1 MSNQPTTLDA
11 HYDAALRRLSPGD
24 TVLMDEGAPISLQ
37 EFQLSVRRLVQALRD
52 VGVEPGSLVGYSLP
66 NGLAAFTLPLA
77 ISRLGAAF
85 LPLFPMIPDAAR
97 CGAFAQARARFVV
110 IPREAHDAFAATAAI
125 QGCGFTLLILE
136 DLLQAEADPLP
147 PAVSSPDSPLLLCTS
162 SGTTGTP
169 KAVFLSQRNVAA
181 ALSAGFDLA
190 HYGPWTDDTDFR
202 SMIAFPQSTSGI
214 MILLGT
220 LFAGVCQVFTRSLS
234 PVRFLEIAH
243 AVEAESIAAPPAWYE
258 ALLSVPVNNTN
269 KAESVRGFVTGMDFL
284 APSLVARLRERFP
297 ALEAVGNGYG
307 LVETAT
313 VFMTW
318 KSTGPES
325 LVGPTSV
332 LTLVPGLG
340 NEISVRG
347 ADLQP
352 VGIGEEGELWV
363 RGPSVVRGYLGTSEG
378 FQDGWFRTGDVVR
391 SVASDTIELR
401 GRNKYLIKRGGKSIS
416 PLVVQEAV
424 DRTPGVR
431 ASAVVGIPHPLYGE
445 MIWAFVVRES
455 GVELE
460 TPAIMKTVRAALPA
474 HMVPDRIEFL
484 EAIPLGRGVGK
495 VDRETLI
502 AQGSALLQKLGV

>member
-1 MSNQPTTLDA
+1 MSTLPETLDA

-24 TVLMDEGAPISLQ
+24 TVLMDEGAPISMQ
-37 EFQLSVRRLVQALRD
+37 EFQLSVRRLVQALREA
-52 VGVEPGSLVGYSLP
+52 GVEPGSLVGYSLP

-77 ISRLGAAF
+77 LSRLGAAF
-85 LPLFPMIPDAAR
+85 LPMFPMVPDAGR
-97 CGAFAQARARFVV
+97 CAAFGQARARFVV
-110 IPREAHDAFAATAAI
+110 IPREGHEAFATTAATQRCEFSI
-125 QGCGFTLLILE
+125 LILE
-136 DLLQAEADPLP
+136 DLLQAEAEPLP
-147 PAVSSPDSPLLLCTS
+147 APVAAPDAPLLLCTS
-162 SGTTGTP
+162 SGTTGAP
-169 KAVFLSQRNVAA
+169 KAVFLSQRNVAS
-181 ALSAGFDLA
+181 ALAAGFDLA
-190 HYGPWTDDTDFR
+190 HYGPWKDSTEYR

-243 AVEAESIAAPPAWYE
+243 GVEAESVAAPPAWLE
-258 ALLSVPVNNTN
+258 ALLSVPVSTTN
-269 KAESVRGFVTGMDFL
+269 KAATIRGFVTGMDFL
-284 APSLVARLRERFP
+284 APSLVARLKERFP

-325 LVGPTSV
+325 LEGPTSV
-332 LTLVPGLG
+332 LSLVPGLG
-340 NEISVRG
+340 NEITVRD
-347 ADLQP
+347 ADLHP

-378 FQDGWFRTGDVVR
+378 FHEGWFRTGDVVR

-401 GRNKYLIKRGGKSIS
+401 GRNKYLIKRGGKSVS

-445 MIWAFVVRES
+445 MIWAFVVRET
-455 GVELE
+455 GAELE

-502 AQGSALLQKLGV
+502 AQGTALLQKLGV

>member
-1 MSNQPTTLDA
+1 MSSLPATLDA
-11 HYDAALRRLSPGD
+11 HYDAALKRIGPGD
-24 TVLMDEGAPISLQ
+24 TVLMDEGAPISMQ
-37 EFQLSVRRLVQALRD
+37 EFQLSVRRLVQALREA
-52 VGVEPGSLVGYSLP
+52 GVEPGSLVGYSLP

-77 ISRLGAAF
+77 LSRLGAAF
-85 LPLFPMIPDAAR
+85 LPLFPMVPDAAR
-97 CGAFAQARARFVV
+97 CAAFSQARARFVV
-110 IPREAHDAFAATAAI
+110 IPREGHDALAATAAT
-125 QGCGFTLLILE
+125 QGCAFTILVLE
-136 DLLQAEADPLP
+136 DLLQSEAEPLP
-147 PAVSSPDSPLLLCTS
+147 ASVANPDAPLLLCTS

-169 KAVFLSQRNVAA
+169 KAVFLSQRNVAS

-190 HYGPWTDDTDFR
+190 HYGPWTTDTDYR

-243 AVEAESIAAPPAWYE
+243 GVEAESIAAPPAWFE
-258 ALLSVPVNNTN
+258 ALLSVPVTSTN
-269 KAESVRGFVTGMDFL
+269 KAPSIRGFVTGMDFL

-318 KSTGPES
+318 KSSGPES
-325 LVGPTSV
+325 LAGSTSV
-332 LTLVPGLG
+332 LSLVPGLG

-347 ADLQP
+347 EDLQP
-352 VGIGEEGELWV
+352 VAEGEEGELWA

-378 FQDGWFRTGDVVR
+378 FHDGWFRTGDVVR
-391 SVASDTIELR
+391 SVAADTVELR
-401 GRNKYLIKRGGKSIS
+401 GRNKYLIKRGGKSVS

-445 MIWAFVVRES
+445 MIWAFVVREN

-460 TPAIMKTVRAALPA
+460 TPAIMKTVRATLPA
-474 HMVPDRIEFL
+474 HMVPDRIEFI